1 MHEYDTTLKL
11 LLQGSAQRSL
21 RELTGVAVAR
31 WLNVELPEIGNKRV
45 NLLGE
50 TADGELIHIELQAQN
65 DGSMPLRMAEYCLR
79 IYRHLGK
86 FPRQVVLYVGQE
98 PLRMAAELVGPR
110 LSFGYDLTDIRDID
124 GEALLASDQV
134 GDNVIAVLTRWRSHG
149 TAVQEIV
156 RKVAELE
163 EDARN
168 FYLGALLELAGLRGI
183 EELVEGEARKMPILM
198 NILDNKVLGRE
209 YKRGELAILRR
220 QVEARFGVTA
230 EWLEERLRNRSAVEI
245 EALGVRLLKAESLEE
260 WLK

>member
-1 MHEYDTTLKL
+1 MHEYDATLKL
-11 LLQGSAQRSL
+11 LLEGPAERSL
-21 RELTGVAVAR
+21 RALTGAAVVR
-31 WLNVELPEIGNKRV
+31 WLNVELPEIGNKRAD
-45 NLLGE
+45 LLGE
-50 TADGELIHIELQAQN
+50 TAEGGLIHIELQSQN
-65 DGSMPLRMAEYCLR
+65 DAAMPLRMAEYCLR
-79 IYRHLGK
+79 IYRHLEK
-86 FPRQVVLYVGQE
+86 FPRQIVLYVGGE
-98 PLRMAAELVGPR
+98 PLRMAAGLTGPD
-110 LSFGYDLTDIRDID
+110 LSFRYGLVDLRDID

-134 GDNVIAVLTRWRSHG
+134 GDNVIAVLTRLRSHG

-163 EDARN
+163 E
-168 FYLGALLELAGLRGI
+168 GA
-183 EELVEGEARKMPILM
+183 PILM

>member
-1 MHEYDTTLKL
+1 MLTDINAIVFYVFAVLVLGGGILTITQRNAVHSAISLIVSLLGVAGLY
-11 LLQGSAQRSL
+11 LLQQAEFL
-21 RELTGVAVAR
+21 FAVQ
-31 WLNVELPEIGNKRV
+31 I
-45 NLLGE
+45 
-50 TADGELIHIELQAQN
+50 
-65 DGSMPLRMAEYCLR
+65 
-79 IYRHLGK
+79 
-86 FPRQVVLYVGQE
+86 VLYVGQE

-134 GDNVIAVLTRWRSHG
+134 GDNVIAVLTRSHG

-209 YKRGELAILRR
+209 YKRGELAMLRR
-220 QVEARFGVTA
+220 QIEARFGVTA

-245 EALGVRLLKAESLEE
+245 EELGVRLLKAESLEE
-260 WLK
+260 LLK